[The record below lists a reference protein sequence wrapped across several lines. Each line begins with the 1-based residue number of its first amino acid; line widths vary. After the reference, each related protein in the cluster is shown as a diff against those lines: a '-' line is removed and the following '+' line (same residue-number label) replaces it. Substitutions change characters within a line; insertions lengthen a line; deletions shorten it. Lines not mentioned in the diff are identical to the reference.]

1 MLVRIYAIVSLLLF
15 SFLTFSGSG
24 IEPSMLK
31 SVIVFS
37 VLVITTR
44 ISVFLIDIIKET
56 SNTKS
61 DHTPST
67 HQT

>member
-1 MLVRIYAIVSLLLF
+1 MLARIYAIISLLVF

-24 IEPSMLK
+24 IEPAMLK

-37 VLVITTR
+37 VLVIVTR
-44 ISVFLIDIIKET
+44 LSSYLIDIIKE
-56 SNTKS
+56 SSHKSS

-67 HQT
+67 HRT